1 MDNIDKNISEIE
13 EPLETVSTEDRKEPD
28 SDKQKKELGKKFWK
42 NFAIGVLVGAITA
55 TVLVTAYFNSC
66 EENCHIYPD
75 SSSISVD
82 KPVIYLYADTNADY
96 TYAEVEVIPSNGS
109 ELAIVYPHFDKGK
122 TRWEVVTDKDSN
134 ITMLHKEADKNKT
147 NGLSG
152 GNSHGDER
160 VYNYLYW
167 EGVSYG
173 EFDFSEGFCIKGEDS
188 ASFLENVLDTLGLS
202 PDEANEFIVYWLPK
216 LEANPYNL
224 ISFQTGVYTDRYE
237 LSVTPKP
244 DNMLR
249 VFMAF
254 KGLNTPIEVKEQ
266 NLEEV
271 RNNFKREGFYV
282 VEWGGSEC
290 H

>member
-1 MDNIDKNISEIE
+1 MDNIDKNISEAE
-13 EPLETVSTEDRKEPD
+13 ERLETVGIEDRKETD
-28 SDKQKKELGKKFWK
+28 SDKQKKKLGKRFWK
-42 NFAIGVLVGAITA
+42 NFAIGALVGAITA

-75 SSSISVD
+75 SSSISDD
-82 KPVIYLYADTNADY
+82 KPVIYLYGNPDDVY
-96 TYAEVEVIPSNGS
+96 TYAEVEVIPKNSAK
-109 ELAIVYPHFDKGK
+109 LTTIYPKFDKGK

-188 ASFLENVLDTLGLS
+188 ASFLENALDTLGLS